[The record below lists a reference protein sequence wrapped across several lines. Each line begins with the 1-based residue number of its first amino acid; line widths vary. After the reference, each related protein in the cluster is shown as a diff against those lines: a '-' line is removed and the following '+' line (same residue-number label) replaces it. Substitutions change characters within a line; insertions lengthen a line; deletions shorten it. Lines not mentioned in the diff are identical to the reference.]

1 MKLLKWQWFDV
12 AFGDPYREGRT
23 PALLLLGIYLAD
35 RKGKPFTKG
44 KVCAFACVD
53 HATTGPKFI
62 YRFQEHGLITVSYRP
77 GDRRRRSCTLP
88 TSSTASSRANSTNCR
103 AGSVPTIHERD
114 RSTSTARLRVG
125 RLL

>member
-77 GDRRRRSCTLP
+77 GDRRRQFLHATNKLHRLVESELDKLQSRLCTDNP
-88 TSSTASSRANSTNCR
+88 
-103 AGSVPTIHERD
+103 
-114 RSTSTARLRVG
+114 
-125 RLL
+125 